1 MVLRPT
7 RHASALKRE
16 EVALRDH
23 SNSLEETPALSRR
36 AFTLDAALAILAGC
50 VITVTTACDDDD
62 SPTTPTTPTADIT
75 GAISANHPAPHRVT
89 ITAAQ
94 ITAGAALDL
103 DIRGDSD
110 HPHRIT
116 VSQTDLQ
123 TLRNRQPVSVAS
135 TTDNFHSH
143 TVTFTPM

>member
-50 VITVTTACDDDD
+50 VITVTTACDDD
-62 SPTTPTTPTADIT
+62 SPTTPTPVANVT
-75 GAISANHPAPHRVT
+75 GTIQNNHGHEAV
-89 ITAAQ
+89 IQGAQ
-94 ITAGAALDL
+94 ITAGSAFDL
-103 DIRGDSD
+103 QIRGTAD
-110 HPHRIT
+110 HPHT
-116 VSQTDLQ
+116 VSISQANLQ
-123 TLRNRQPVSVAS
+123 ALASRQAVSATS

>member
-7 RHASALKRE
+7 RHASALNRE

-62 SPTTPTTPTADIT
+62 SPTTPTTPTDVN
-75 GAISANHPAPHRVT
+75 GAISANHGHTAV
-89 ITAAQ
+89 ITGAQ
-94 ITAGAALDL
+94 ITAGSAFDL
-103 DIRGDSD
+103 QIGGMAD
-110 HPHRIT
+110 HPHT
-116 VSQTDLQ
+116 VPISQANLQ
-123 TLRNRQPVSVAS
+123 ALANRQTVTATSS
-135 TTDNFHSH
+135 TDNSHNH

>member
-1 MVLRPT
+1 
-7 RHASALKRE
+7 
-16 EVALRDH
+16 LRDH

-110 HPHRIT
+110 HPHRISI
-116 VSQTDLQ
+116 SQANLQ
-123 TLRNRQPVSVAS
+123 ALANRQAVSVTS
-135 TTDNFHSH
+135 TTDSLHSH